1 MIFDIV
7 KRMLAVFIA
16 TALSVIGAG
25 AIVGVNFWIAA
36 GMAGIGGV
44 ATVLERLAR
53 AYIEDGILSK
63 AEINAAFNSVDSEAT
78 IPDAPKAK
86 K

>member
-1 MIFDIV
+1 MIDVV
-7 KRMLAVFIA
+7 KRIFAVFIA

-25 AIVGVNFWIAA
+25 AIVGVNFWLSAA
-36 GMAGIGGV
+36 MAGIGGV

-53 AYIEDGILSK
+53 AYVEDGKLTK
-63 AEINAAFNSVDSEAT
+63 NEINAAFNNVDTEA
-78 IPDAPKAK
+78 IVPDTPKAK

>member
-1 MIFDIV
+1 MIIDII

-25 AIVGVNFWIAA
+25 AIVGVNFWISA

-63 AEINAAFNSVDSEAT
+63 DEINAAFGSVDSEAT

>member
-1 MIFDIV
+1 MIIDII

-25 AIVGVNFWIAA
+25 AIVGVNFWISA

-63 AEINAAFNSVDSEAT
+63 DEINAAFGSVDSEAT
-78 IPDAPKAK
+78 IPDSPKAK
-86 K
+86 

>member
-1 MIFDIV
+1 MIIDIV
-7 KRMLAVFIA
+7 KRVLAVFVA

-25 AIVGVNFWIAA
+25 AIVGVNFWITA
-36 GMAGIGGV
+36 GMAGISGV

-63 AEINAAFNSVDSEAT
+63 KEINSAFSNSDSE
-78 IPDAPKAK
+78 
-86 K
+86 

>member
-1 MIFDIV
+1 MIFDII

-25 AIVGVNFWIAA
+25 AIVGVNFWISA

-53 AYIEDGILSK
+53 AYVEDGRLTK
-63 AEINAAFNSVDSEAT
+63 DEINAAFNNVDTEAAN
-78 IPDAPKAK
+78 PDSPKAK
-86 K
+86 

>member
-1 MIFDIV
+1 MIIDII

-25 AIVGVNFWIAA
+25 AIVGVNFWISA

-63 AEINAAFNSVDSEAT
+63 DEINAAFNNVDSEAT
-78 IPDAPKAK
+78 IPDSPKAK
-86 K
+86 